1 MLDIPIDASLGEQL
15 KKSADTNDLKKCI
28 KFEQDHED
36 NVIIFLFLF
45 FLKKFFQIWTKGLG
59 GITGQR

>member
-45 FLKKFFQIWTKGLG
+45 FLKKFFQI
-59 GITGQR
+59 